1 MDYIPYN
8 SRLHFHKNIFGAIRE
23 GCTVCLRVIL
33 PREMK
38 CSAVRLVWHR
48 DGENENRQSFE
59 WDCMERYD
67 EEWWKIEFTP
77 EMPGLYWYHF
87 EYDIPYGKGEIRHT
101 SNGTGKFCN
110 DGNGEDFQLTV
121 YEKTLKTP
129 DRYKGGIIYQIFP
142 DRFYKANIEYSDIPD
157 DRILRSDWGAQPDW
171 QPDKN
176 GKVLNNDY
184 FCGNLKGIEEK
195 LDYLVSL
202 SVTCIYLNPIF
213 EAHSN
218 HRYNTADYSKIDPL
232 LGSENDFKS
241 LCNKAKEKGI
251 DIILDGVFNHTGSD
265 SIYFNKDSRYSS
277 NGAYNSTDSSYSDW
291 YSFRCWPDDYECWW
305 NFNTLPNVNEES
317 ESYCNFIFG
326 ENGIIKKWLRLGA
339 SGWRLDVADELP
351 DSFLDK
357 LNKCIK
363 EEKNDALI
371 LGEVWEDASNKLA
384 YNQRRRY
391 LLGGQLDSVMNYPF
405 ADAIMYFMRT
415 GIANGFTDKIM
426 TILENYPPECIP
438 LLMNH
443 IGTHD
448 TARAITAMVGESCE
462 GRDRKWQASQKL
474 SEEQLEIGTQMLKT
488 ASAIQFTLP
497 GIPSIYYGDE
507 AGLTGYKDPFNRGCY
522 PWGEENRELIQWY
535 KQLGRIRKENPA
547 LYNGSFHPVS
557 EAAGCIA
564 YVRSNQ
570 HNRIMTIANRNVHP
584 ITYYLPDDWH
594 GAKLLIGG
602 TSIDFTSVEIPAYG
616 AVILQN

>member
-1 MDYIPYN
+1 MHYIPYN
-8 SRLHFHKNIFGAIRE
+8 SRLQFHKNIFGAIRE

-33 PREMK
+33 PREMQ

-48 DGENENRQSFE
+48 DGETESRNSLD
-59 WDCMERYD
+59 WDCMEGYG

-77 EMPGLYWYHF
+77 EKAGLYWYHF
-87 EYDIPYGKGEIRHT
+87 EYDMPFGKGEIRHT
-101 SNGTGKFCN
+101 TNGIGKFCS
-110 DGNGEDFQLTV
+110 DGEDFQLTV
-121 YEKTLKTP
+121 YEKGLETP
-129 DRYKGGIIYQIFP
+129 DKYKGGIIYQIFP
-142 DRFYKANIEYSDIPD
+142 DRFCRAEIENPDIPD
-157 DRILRSDWGAQPDW
+157 DRILRDDWGAQPHW
-171 QPDKN
+171 QPNEN

-195 LDYLVSL
+195 LDYLASL

-232 LGSENDFKS
+232 LGNEEDFIS
-241 LCNKAKEKGI
+241 LCTKAKEKGI

-265 SIYFNKDSRYSS
+265 SIYFNKELRYSS
-277 NGAYNSTDSSYSDW
+277 VGAFNSTESPYSDW
-291 YSFRCWPDDYECWW
+291 YSFRKWPDDYESWW
-305 NFNTLPNVNEES
+305 DFNTLPNVNEES

-357 LNKCIK
+357 LNKCVK

-384 YNQRRRY
+384 YNKRRRY

-426 TILENYPPECIP
+426 TILENYPPQCIP

-448 TARAITAMVGESCE
+448 TARAVTAMVGESCE
-462 GRDRKWQASQKL
+462 GRDRRWQAAQKL
-474 SEEQLEIGTQMLKT
+474 SDEQLEIGTQMLKT

-522 PWGEENRELIQWY
+522 PWGKENEEIIDWY
-535 KQLGRIRKENPA
+535 RQLGRIRKDNPA
-547 LYNGSFHPVS
+547 LYDGSFYPVS

-564 YVRSNQ
+564 YVRSTQ
-570 HNRIMTIANRNVHP
+570 YNRIMTIANRNVHP